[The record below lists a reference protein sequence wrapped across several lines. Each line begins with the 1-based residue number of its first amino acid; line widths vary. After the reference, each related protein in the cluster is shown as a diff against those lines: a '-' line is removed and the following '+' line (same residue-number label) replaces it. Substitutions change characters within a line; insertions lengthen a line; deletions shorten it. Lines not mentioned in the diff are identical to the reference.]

1 LSQATLNRAVI
12 FANGLLND
20 PESARQAILESDL
33 LIAADGG
40 VRHCLKLGLIPN
52 ILIGDFDSISE
63 KELVSMQAAGTEIIR
78 HPAKKDSTDM
88 DLALRHAGSLS
99 LTDILVIGALG
110 ARWDQTIANILL
122 LVTDDLIGIRIRMID
137 GSQEVTLLRDIDQLT
152 FHGQAGDILSL
163 IPLGGDALGVT
174 AKGLEYPLDD
184 ETLYFG
190 ATRGISNVL
199 LNKAATIK
207 LRGGLLLCILI
218 HLERNE
224 ELAQD
229 NLPKEKYH

>member
-1 LSQATLNRAVI
+1 MSQATKNRAVI

-20 PESARQAILESDL
+20 PESARQAILEGDL

-40 VRHCLKLGLIPN
+40 ARHCLNLGLTPK
-52 ILIGDFDSISE
+52 ILIGDFDSLSE
-63 KELVSMQAAGTEIIR
+63 NELASLQAAGSEIIR
-78 HPAKKDSTDM
+78 HPAKKDYTDLE
-88 DLALRHAGSLS
+88 LALQHASSLD
-99 LTDILVIGALG
+99 LTEILVMGALG

-122 LVTDDLIGIRIRMID
+122 PVTDDLKDIRIRIID

-152 FHGQAGDILSL
+152 FHGHAGDIVSL
-163 IPLGGDALGVT
+163 IPIGGDAFGVT
-174 AKGLEYPLDD
+174 TRGLEYPLDD

-199 LNKAATIK
+199 LNKAATIQ
-207 LRGGLLLCILI
+207 LRDGLLLCILI
-218 HLERNE
+218 HLESNE

-229 NLPKEKYH
+229 NLSK